1 MVKTRGLT
9 LIEMLVTLVLVAIIS
24 TVIMQGMGYIWGIQ
38 NRYNQIINQSAEQ
51 NMRLGWWRDSI
62 TGLLTQLPND
72 PKVFHA
78 DEHEFEGQ
86 SLNALGYPIGLP
98 APMRWQITTHS
109 GKTELVGNGQ
119 AILALPAGSTFA
131 YLDAD
136 RKQHDH
142 WPLAQ
147 LHSQQFTNP
156 QLPEVIVIHQGEQ
169 IVWAASPQQP
179 QVPKT
184 PPGGVFG
191 QPIAP

>member
-1 MVKTRGLT
+1 MVKHHGLT

-38 NRYNQIINQSAEQ
+38 NRYNQIISQGAEQ
-51 NMRLGWWRDSI
+51 NMHLSWWRESI
-62 TGLLTQLPND
+62 TGLVTQLPND
-72 PKVFHA
+72 PNVFHA
-78 DEHEFEGQ
+78 DEYQFEGQ
-86 SLNALGYPIGLP
+86 SLGALGYPLGVPSL
-98 APMRWQITTHS
+98 MRWQITTQS

-119 AILALPAGSTFA
+119 AILTLPAGSQFA

-136 RKQHDH
+136 RKQHNH

-147 LHSQQFTNP
+147 LPNQQSPNP

-191 QPIAP
+191 QPFAP